1 MKPSLRKLH
10 RKLVAV
16 KARLVSVWEGGSDS
30 LSPPQ
35 FSHGDSLSPPQ
46 FPHSDSL
53 SPPQFPHGDDDLRL
67 AALGL
72 YRIQSVEDIDLSD
85 LARGQLRPHLPASPH
100 SLSWQ
105 AGDRQSDISSRNDS
119 ISNINS
125 FRNSFDL

>member
-53 SPPQFPHGDDDLRL
+53 SPPQFPHGDGDLRL

-105 AGDRQSDISSRNDS
+105 AGDRQSDSSFPYDS
-119 ISNINS
+119 ISNIKFLS
-125 FRNSFDL
+125 

>member
-16 KARLVSVWEGGSDS
+16 KARLVSMWEGGSDS

-35 FSHGDSLSPPQ
+35 FPNGD
-46 FPHSDSL
+46 
-53 SPPQFPHGDDDLRL
+53 GDLRL

-100 SLSWQ
+100 SLTWQ
-105 AGDRQSDISSRNDS
+105 AGDRQSDRSFPNDY
-119 ISNINS
+119 IFNTNS
-125 FRNSFDL
+125 FNL

>member
-16 KARLVSVWEGGSDS
+16 KARLVSVWEGGS
-30 LSPPQ
+30 
-35 FSHGDSLSPPQ
+35 DSLSPPQ

>member
-10 RKLVAV
+10 QKLAAV
-16 KARLVSVWEGGSDS
+16 KARLVSVWEGDN
-30 LSPPQ
+30 
-35 FSHGDSLSPPQ
+35 DSLSPPQ

-53 SPPQFPHGDDDLRL
+53 SPPQFPNGDGDLRL

-100 SLSWQ
+100 SLTWQ
-105 AGDRQSDISSRNDS
+105 AGDRQSDRSFPNDY
-119 ISNINS
+119 IFNTNS
-125 FRNSFDL
+125 FNL